1 MPRIDAASIEEHVRL
16 QTARILD
23 AATALFRERGY
34 GKTDMDDI
42 AHAVGLARNSLYRYY
57 KNKDFI
63 LLACVER
70 DMGAFVERMRT
81 LDSLYPDPVQRIGA
95 WLDMQMDMA
104 TSPAHATMELMAE
117 IRTDAPELR
126 KRLMELHD
134 APGNVLQGTVAEIA
148 RGKRRRAAARN
159 RRTLGYCSASDSA
172 DIRRSR
178 IGSCGE
184 GFGPR
189 HGRPQC
195 GPLPSTSQSGG

>member
-34 GKTDMDDI
+34 RKTDMDDI

-148 RGKRRRAAARN
+148 RGKRRDTGLIIALIKGMVEAAAGQAM
-159 RRTLGYCSASDSA
+159 RRENKMAVKREL
-172 DIRRSR
+172 RRAVER
-178 IGSCGE
+178 VIE
-184 GFGPR
+184 G
-189 HGRPQC
+189 
-195 GPLPSTSQSGG
+195 

>member
-126 KRLMELHD
+126 KRLVELHD

-148 RGKRRRAAARN
+148 RGKRRDTGLIIALIKGMVEAAAGQAM
-159 RRTLGYCSASDSA
+159 RRENKMAVKREL
-172 DIRRSR
+172 RRAVER
-178 IGSCGE
+178 VLE
-184 GFGPR
+184 G
-189 HGRPQC
+189 
-195 GPLPSTSQSGG
+195 

>member
-148 RGKRRRAAARN
+148 RGKRRDTGLIIALIKGMVEAAAGQAM
-159 RRTLGYCSASDSA
+159 RRENKMAVKREL
-172 DIRRSR
+172 RRAVER
-178 IGSCGE
+178 VIE
-184 GFGPR
+184 G
-189 HGRPQC
+189 
-195 GPLPSTSQSGG
+195 

>member
-148 RGKRRRAAARN
+148 RGKRRDTGLIIALIKGMVEAAAGQAM
-159 RRTLGYCSASDSA
+159 RRENKMAVKREL
-172 DIRRSR
+172 RRAVER
-178 IGSCGE
+178 VLE
-184 GFGPR
+184 G
-189 HGRPQC
+189 
-195 GPLPSTSQSGG
+195 